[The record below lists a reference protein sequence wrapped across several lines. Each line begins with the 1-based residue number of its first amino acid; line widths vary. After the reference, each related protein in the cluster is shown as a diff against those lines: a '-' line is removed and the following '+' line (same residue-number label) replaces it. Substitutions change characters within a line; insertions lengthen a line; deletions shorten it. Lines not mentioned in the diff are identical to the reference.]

1 VKYLHFLGCQ
11 LAADKFFCSFCSTL
25 IVQPAQET
33 LNTAL
38 HSRPITLC
46 KTEVLI
52 RTQTGYIPFRDLQLT
67 GQVFSASGTIFRD
80 KRRDIVQFNSIRLD
94 SIVNRQF
101 YLHFLK
107 RDKPYVY
114 ST

>member
-80 KRRDIVQFNSIRLD
+80 KRKINLVKLGR
-94 SIVNRQF
+94 F
-101 YLHFLK
+101 YSLFFLFFQK
-107 RDKPYVY
+107 ESVGKD
-114 ST
+114 